1 MNITSTPITS
11 FTLQELIHETLAQ
24 FKEDDKFKKR
34 SLHLIDD
41 LVSPLSIKTDRKEF
55 KEILHLLIGNAVHLV
70 KASKVIVS
78 LRQLLKTDEEV
89 LLEFTV
95 EDDGLKK
102 DSDPD
107 DGRFSYKRSLITLR
121 NRIDDFG
128 GKAEISSIE
137 GVGTTIKFLVKFP
150 WDNTGVDVPEK
161 TDAPALAGKKILVVE
176 DNEINQKIITHLLKK
191 ELIIVDVAGDG
202 KEAIDLFER
211 GGYDLVLLD
220 LQMPVMDGFQTANY
234 IRKKLKST
242 IPIIA
247 MTASAFANEQTRC
260 FEVGINQYLSKPFT
274 PEALYQR
281 LRYLLLNEHVL
292 PTHKPKASA
301 QTKDLYSL
309 SALKQ
314 TNEEDHVAEILELFI
329 ESSPHLLN
337 QIKLDLERNN
347 KKSLFKNTAKLKGS
361 LGSLHMQSMMSLVN
375 RLEFVVRADDTND
388 IPPALTSLLKEHA
401 LVVPL
406 LKTELKELRKGVT
419 TI

>member
-1 MNITSTPITS
+1 MKTSLPSTS
-11 FTLQELIHETLAQ
+11 FTLQELIHETLTC
-24 FKEDDKFKKR
+24 FKEDDKYKKL

-41 LVSPLSIKTDRKEF
+41 LVSPLSIKTDKNEF
-55 KEILHLLIGNAVHLV
+55 REILKLLIANAVHLV
-70 KASKVIVS
+70 KASKIIIS
-78 LRQLLKTDEEV
+78 LRQLLKTDNEV
-89 LLEFTV
+89 LLEFSV

-102 DSDPD
+102 SSDLD
-107 DGRFSYKRSLITLR
+107 TNRFPYKRSLVAVR

-150 WDNTGVDVPEK
+150 WDNTATDSPEK
-161 TDAPALAGKKILVVE
+161 KEIFALAGKKVLVAE

-191 ELIIVDVAGDG
+191 ELVIVDVAGDG
-202 KEAIDLFER
+202 KEAIELFER
-211 GGYDLVLLD
+211 ADYDLILLD
-220 LQMPVMDGFQTANY
+220 LQMPFMDGFQTANY
-234 IRKKLKST
+234 IRKKMKST

-292 PTHKPKASA
+292 TNQKPKASA
-301 QTKDLYSL
+301 STKDLYSL

-314 TNEEDHVAEILELFI
+314 TNEEDQVVEILELFI
-329 ESSPHLLN
+329 ESSPKVLN
-337 QIKLDLERNN
+337 QIKLDLERAN
-347 KKSLFKNTAKLKGS
+347 KRSLFKNTAKLKGS
-361 LGSLHMQSMMSLVN
+361 LGSLQMQSMMSLVSQ
-375 RLEFVVRADDTND
+375 LEFLVRADNTNEV
-388 IPPALTSLLKEHA
+388 PSAVAALLKEHS

-406 LKTELKELRKGVT
+406 LKTELRELKKKVT
-419 TI
+419 AI